1 MSLELVR
8 TSLARLPA
16 PLYDERT
23 PPWSQRPGIGPA
35 PGGGCG
41 TRSSGGQSFALYP
54 LQAGVLK
61 RDSGLSTENHY
72 LGRSF
77 KRQGQQVS
85 TVNLTYTLSGK
96 QGNLTIR
103 ERNEWVDV
111 SQKNARG
118 FDYRP
123 GVAIGTWKVVSGTG
137 AYAKL
142 AGGGRSAHAGMG
154 KQWFIRLEGYLTSR

>member
-1 MSLELVR
+1 VKAQLSLLV
-8 TSLARLPA
+8 TFAVAATLASA
-16 PLYDERT
+16 AAGGHEAAK
-23 PPWSQRPGIGPA
+23 QRVAIDMA
-35 PGGGCG
+35 
-41 TRSSGGQSFALYP
+41 GGQSFALYP

-96 QGNLTIR
+96 QGSLTIR

-123 GVAIGTWKVVSGTG
+123 GVAIRHGKAVVHSP
-137 AYAKL
+137 
-142 AGGGRSAHAGMG
+142 GGLPHLSLVR
-154 KQWFIRLEGYLTSR
+154 